1 MGNSVG
7 DIFLN
12 LKLNSKGF
20 DTQLKG
26 MKGVALKAAASIG
39 AAFSVKA
46 LANFSKQCLE
56 LGSDL
61 QEVQNVVDVTFGNMS
76 DQVNEFAQE
85 AAKKSGL
92 SETMAKK
99 YAGTYGAMAKSF
111 KFDPK
116 ATYDMSTALTTLT
129 GDVASFYNLSQDEAY
144 TKLKSV
150 FTGETESLKDLG
162 VVMTQTALDQYA
174 LANGFG
180 KTTAAM
186 TEQEK
191 VSLRY
196 KFVTEQLGAAAGD
209 FIRTQDSWAN
219 QTRILSLQMESFKAA
234 IGQGLINILTPVMQW
249 LNLLM
254 EKLVAAADAFKRFTE
269 TLSGKKSTPTSST
282 VEGATTGLGEVE
294 TSANNATAATDK
306 TKDAVKKLKRELAG
320 FDQITKLGSEE
331 SSSGTSDTQA
341 IESPETTATTTA
353 DTSNL
358 PSEDDVSTLTTKYEK
373 LAASI
378 GTLKTKFK
386 GFTDILQNAGKWG
399 MDNVLIPLG
408 NWTMNELAP
417 TFVDAL
423 SSALGF
429 LTTALEFLQP
439 VGNWLWENFL
449 EPLANFAGQRIIT
462 FLETCSAAYGV
473 LTAVLEVLKP
483 VWDWIW
489 ENLFEPIGKIAG
501 DAFSKILENWAE
513 RLGKIPEGL
522 NKLKEAIE
530 SLPGKIEEIKTKVKE
545 KWEELK
551 ANVTGKLVDFGA
563 KINTKWEDLKAAWE
577 ALTGKIQN
585 KIADFKAKIATK
597 WADLQEKW
605 NQLKSNIKNKT
616 ADFKAKI
623 ATKWSDLQRKWS
635 ELRGNIKGKT
645 AKMKAKVATKWSDI
659 KNKWNDLVDNFK
671 GKTVELTAKFNDI
684 FTEPLKKVW
693 NAIAEKINDAIVT
706 INKIPGVEIKG
717 RVPML
722 AQGGYV
728 KKNTPQ
734 LAMIGD
740 NRHQGEVVAPEGKL
754 LEMARMAAAGVGGT
768 SPEVIALLKEIV
780 ALLKTLDLDVTIDGK
795 SLMSLIVKLINQQTK
810 STGVCPITV

>member
-1 MGNSVG
+1 
-7 DIFLN
+7 
-12 LKLNSKGF
+12 
-20 DTQLKG
+20 
-26 MKGVALKAAASIG
+26 MKGTALKAAATIG

-76 DQVNEFAQE
+76 DKVNKFAQE
-85 AAKKSGL
+85 AAKTSGL

-234 IGQGLINILTPVMQW
+234 IGQGLINVLTPVIKW

-254 EKLVAAADAFKRFTE
+254 EKLVAAANAFKTFTE
-269 TLSGKKSTPTSST
+269 TLFGKQISGPTQTTSST
-282 VEGATTGLGEVE
+282 ADLDAMAS
-294 TSANNATAATDK
+294 SADNATAATNK
-306 TKDAVKKLKRELAG
+306 TTAAAKKLKRELAG

-331 SSSGTSDTQA
+331 ESSGADTGTSA
-341 IESPETTATTTA
+341 SAGGTTTTTPSIDDGTA
-353 DTSNL
+353 DKVNTL
-358 PSEDDVSTLTTKYEK
+358 SEKYGK
-373 LAASI
+373 LAKSVE
-378 GTLKTKFK
+378 TLKTKFK
-386 GFTDILQNAGKWG
+386 GFTDLLSGAGTWV
-399 MDNVLIPLG
+399 MDNVLEPLG

-417 TFVDAL
+417 TAIDAL
-423 SSALGF
+423 SSAFGF
-429 LTTALEFLQP
+429 LTTALEFL
-439 VGNWLWENFL
+439 
-449 EPLANFAGQRIIT
+449 
-462 FLETCSAAYGV
+462 
-473 LTAVLEVLKP
+473 KP

-489 ENLFEPIGKIAG
+489 KNFLKPIANFVGDAIIIALQRISGVFDVLTAALTVLKPIWDWIWKNLFEPIGKFVG
-501 DAFSKILENWAE
+501 DAFSTMLSTWAE
-513 RLGKIPEGL
+513 RLAKIPAGL
-522 NKLKEAIE
+522 TLLKQAIE
-530 SLPGKIEEIKTKVKE
+530 SLPGKIEEIKAKVKE
-545 KWEELK
+545 KWDALL

-563 KINTKWEDLKAAWE
+563 KIATKWEDLQAEWD
-577 ALTGKIQN
+577 ALKGNIQD
-585 KIADFKAKIATK
+585 KIANFKAKIATK
-597 WADLQEKW
+597 WAE
-605 NQLKSNIKNKT
+605 LKEAWYNLKAKATGKT
-616 ADFKAKI
+616 ADIKA
-623 ATKWSDLQRKWS
+623 A
-635 ELRGNIKGKT
+635 
-645 AKMKAKVATKWSDI
+645 VATKWKDLKGKWNNLLANFIDKTVSVTLKIKGKVADI
-659 KNKWNDLVDNFK
+659 KKW
-671 GKTVELTAKFNDI
+671 FN
-684 FTEPLKKVW
+684 EKVIDKV
-693 NAIAEKINDAIVT
+693 NEKIHTVPILKGVN
-706 INKIPGVEIKG
+706 IPH
-717 RVPML
+717 L

-740 NRHQGEVVAPEGKL
+740 NRHFGEVVAPENKL
-754 LEMARMAAAGVGGT
+754 QEMARMAAAGAGGT
-768 SPEVIALLKEIV
+768 SPEVIALLREIV
-780 ALLKTLDLDVTIDGK
+780 VLLKTLDLDVTVDGK
-795 SLMSLIVKLINQQTK
+795 SVMGIIVKLINQQTK

>member
-1 MGNSVG
+1 MGNSAG

-20 DTQLKG
+20 NTQLKG
-26 MKGVALKAAASIG
+26 MKGTALKAAATIG

-76 DQVNEFAQE
+76 EKVNKFAQE
-85 AAKKSGL
+85 AAKTSGL

-129 GDVASFYNLSQDEAY
+129 GDVASFYNLSQNEAY

-191 VSLRY
+191 VALRY
-196 KFVTEQLGAAAGD
+196 KFVTEQLAAADGD
-209 FIRTQDSWAN
+209 FARTRNSWAN
-219 QTRILSLQMESFKAA
+219 QTRILSLQVESFKAA
-234 IGQGLINILTPVMQW
+234 IGQGLINVLTPVIKW

-254 EKLVAAADAFKRFTE
+254 EKLVAAANAFKTFTE
-269 TLSGKKSTPTSST
+269 TLFGKQSSGPTQTTSST
-282 VEGATTGLGEVE
+282 ADLDAMAS
-294 TSANNATAATDK
+294 SADNATAATNK
-306 TKDAVKKLKRELAG
+306 TTAAAKKLKRELAG

-331 SSSGTSDTQA
+331 ESSGSDASAPSASTGR
-341 IESPETTATTTA
+341 TTTTTTPIDDGTA
-353 DTSNL
+353 DKVTTL
-358 PSEDDVSTLTTKYEK
+358 SEKYGK
-373 LAASI
+373 LAKSVEN
-378 GTLKTKFK
+378 LKTKFK
-386 GFTDILQNAGKWG
+386 GFTDVLSGAGTWV
-399 MDNVLIPLG
+399 MENVLEPLG

-417 TFVDAL
+417 TAIDAL
-423 SSALGF
+423 SSAFGF
-429 LTTALEFLQP
+429 LTTALEFL
-439 VGNWLWENFL
+439 
-449 EPLANFAGQRIIT
+449 
-462 FLETCSAAYGV
+462 
-473 LTAVLEVLKP
+473 KP

-489 ENLFEPIGKIAG
+489 KNFLKPIANFAGDAIIIALQRISGVFDVLTAALTVLKPIWDWIWKNLFEPIGKFIG
-501 DAFSKILENWAE
+501 DAFTQTLEKWSDRLSKIPAGLE
-513 RLGKIPEGL
+513 L
-522 NKLKEAIE
+522 LKQAIE

-545 KWEELK
+545 KWDALL

-563 KINTKWEDLKAAWE
+563 KIATKWEDLQAEWD
-577 ALTGKIQN
+577 ALKGNIQD
-585 KIADFKAKIATK
+585 KIANFKAKIATK

-605 NQLKSNIKNKT
+605 NNL
-616 ADFKAKI
+616 KAK
-623 ATKWSDLQRKWS
+623 AT
-635 ELRGNIKGKT
+635 GKT
-645 AKMKAKVATKWSDI
+645 AEIKAKVGTKWKDL
-659 KNKWNDLVDNFK
+659 KGKWNDLLSNFK
-671 GKTVELTAKFNDI
+671 DKTVTATLKIKGKVADIKKWFN
-684 FTEPLKKVW
+684 EKVIDKV
-693 NAIAEKINDAIVT
+693 NEKIHT
-706 INKIPGVEIKG
+706 IPILKGVSIPH
-717 RVPML
+717 L

-740 NRHQGEVVAPEGKL
+740 NRHFGEVVAPENKL
-754 LEMARMAAAGVGGT
+754 QEMARMAAAGAGGT
-768 SPEVIALLKEIV
+768 SPEVIALLREIV
-780 ALLKTLDLDVTIDGK
+780 VLLKTLDLDVTVDGK
-795 SLMSLIVKLINQQTK
+795 SVMGIIVKLINQQTK